1 MQFKCHQ
8 KSNIGAFSICLKLIF
23 SLNLPFN
30 NKHILELHQFA
41 VEFTR
46 RAKCEKKGLL
56 TFVELFL
63 FRRLMIGKKLE
74 DHFYG
79 NVIAIVWHLLSLLL

>member
-1 MQFKCHQ
+1 M
-8 KSNIGAFSICLKLIF
+8 
-23 SLNLPFN
+23 
-30 NKHILELHQFA
+30 ELHKFA

-63 FRRLMIGKKLE
+63 FRRLMIGKKNLRTI
-74 DHFYG
+74 FM
-79 NVIAIVWHLLSLLL
+79 VMSLLLLGICCPYCFKISVSLSSKDQNWEGNRLVYLKT

>member
-1 MQFKCHQ
+1 MNLLF
-8 KSNIGAFSICLKLIF
+8 SNKR
-23 SLNLPFN
+23 
-30 NKHILELHQFA
+30 ILELNKFA

-46 RAKCEKKGLL
+46 RAKCEKTRLL

>member
-1 MQFKCHQ
+1 MNLLF
-8 KSNIGAFSICLKLIF
+8 SNKR
-23 SLNLPFN
+23 
-30 NKHILELHQFA
+30 ILELNKFA
-41 VEFTR
+41 VEFAR
-46 RAKCEKKGLL
+46 RAKCEKKRLL